1 MKIVSIIGARPQFV
15 KAAAVSR
22 ELRRRHTEVL
32 VHTGQHYD
40 YEMSGIF
47 FDGLDLPEP
56 DINLAA
62 GSGTHAAQTAAMLVG
77 IEGVLV
83 AERPDA
89 LLVYGDTNS
98 TLAGAL
104 AASKLSVPVVHV
116 EAGLRSFNR
125 RMPEEIN
132 RIVADHLSAL
142 LLCPSDTAVENLA
155 AEGVSGKVHL
165 VGDVMLDVLN
175 WARER
180 VQSGRTD
187 VHARLELH
195 GRPYLLATVHRSE
208 NTDDPV
214 RLAAILQAFNEL
226 DETLIFP
233 VHPRARKMI
242 EASGIRLQS
251 HVRPIDPVG
260 YLDMVAL
267 AGGARRILTD
277 SGGLQKE
284 AYWLGV
290 PCLTMRDETEWVE
303 TAATGWNRLVGAN
316 AAAIVEAVRSYVPPI
331 ERPALYGDG
340 QAAAKCVDLLDT
352 IPSVE
357 HRYV

>member
-1 MKIVSIIGARPQFV
+1 
-15 KAAAVSR
+15 
-22 ELRRRHTEVL
+22 
-32 VHTGQHYD
+32 
-40 YEMSGIF
+40 
-47 FDGLDLPEP
+47 
-56 DINLAA
+56 
-62 GSGTHAAQTAAMLVG
+62 
-77 IEGVLV
+77 
-83 AERPDA
+83 
-89 LLVYGDTNS
+89 
-98 TLAGAL
+98 
-104 AASKLSVPVVHV
+104 
-116 EAGLRSFNR
+116 
-125 RMPEEIN
+125 
-132 RIVADHLSAL
+132 
-142 LLCPSDTAVENLA
+142 
-155 AEGVSGKVHL
+155 
-165 VGDVMLDVLN
+165 MLDVLN

-290 PCLTMRDETEWVE
+290 PCLTMRDETEWEE

-316 AAAIVEAVRSYVPPI
+316 GAALVVAVRSYVPPI